1 MTLENIYLVT
11 QIAAVIALAPSLI
24 YLALQVKQNTAQLR
38 ASARYQFVEAT
49 GMMNAAV
56 VGSPQSVSVFRRG
69 LGGETLDADEALQ
82 FTMMTGQYFQI
93 YSVMFELWT
102 DKLLPDSQW
111 YAVRKDLVTVM
122 ASPGGRRIWDEVMS
136 TALDTEFVSLVE
148 SLASSGEKSYSII
161 SPAAEVAAP

>member
-11 QIAAVIALAPSLI
+11 QIVAVIALVPSLI
-24 YLALQVKQNTAQLR
+24 YLALQVKQNTSQLR

-56 VGSPQSVSVFRRG
+56 VSGLQPASTFRRG
-69 LGGETLDADEALQ
+69 LAGEALDADESMQ
-82 FTMMTGQYFQI
+82 FLIMTGQYFQI

-111 YAVRKDLVTVM
+111 HAVRKDLVTLM
-122 ASPGGRRIWDEVMS
+122 ASPGGRRIWDDVMS
-136 TALDTEFVSLVE
+136 TALETKFVNLVE
-148 SLASSGEKSYSII
+148 SLASSGEQSYSITP
-161 SPAAEVAAP
+161 SASEDATP